1 MTKITNTRHGVI
13 QPFRG
18 DMTLSV
24 DASTRVVVLVFLL
37 RDLVFNIHL
46 PELVVE
52 FYITASENQNLI
64 KRGRPG
70 DGYPDQFPQC
80 ILIPFKEGVIEY
92 CHFFFQRHAL

>member
-1 MTKITNTRHGVI
+1 MTKITNASHGVI

-18 DMTLSV
+18 DIILSI
-24 DASTRVVVLVFLL
+24 DASTSFFVLILIL
-37 RDLVFNIHL
+37 RDLVFHIHL

-52 FYITASENQNLI
+52 FYIAASKNQNLI

-70 DGYPDQFPQC
+70 DGYSDPFPQF
-80 ILIPFKEGVIEY
+80 ILIPFKEAVIKY